1 MHGGGAR
8 RQGVEAADVDA
19 EVGALRRDPHLARR
33 EEEIQGSQDRG
44 DINYG
49 IAHPGREVVALW
61 TADLAAVVLDVGH
74 RRRTHGQQDQRDAGG
89 DDGQLEH
96 GGSHGDQLAGLD
108 QWQLLGGVGC

>member
-1 MHGGGAR
+1 MKTQLSDTHVAR
-8 RQGVEAADVDA
+8 LSEERQG
-19 EVGALRRDPHLARR
+19 L
-33 EEEIQGSQDRG
+33 QDRG
-44 DINYG
+44 EINDG
-49 IAHPGREVVALW
+49 IACIECQAIALRN
-61 TADLAAVVLDVGH
+61 TERAAVVLDVGH